1 MTFGS
6 SKIDPGP
13 RPKSSRRGVALIWAL
28 VVMTLL
34 TVLIGTLIAQIRA
47 SRRQL
52 DRRQNQLQV
61 EWLARAGMELAAARL
76 LSKPGGY
83 KDESV
88 ELIEHSQVRI
98 EVKGE
103 KDSLDTYQ
111 VTSHAHFP
119 SNSPETVELSLAR
132 RFRRKI
138 EKDRVHL
145 EVIAGDK
152 KTEASAPPD

>member
-6 SKIDPGP
+6 SRIDPGP

-47 SRRQL
+47 SRRLL

-83 KDESV
+83 KEESV
-88 ELIEHSQVRI
+88 ELTEHAQVRI

-103 KDSLDTYQ
+103 KDSSDTYQ
-111 VTSHAHFP
+111 VTSQARFP
-119 SNSPETVELSLAR
+119 TNSPETVELALAR

-138 EKDRVHL
+138 EKDRVRL

-152 KTEASAPPD
+152 KTQAPSD